1 MRSILEKSSDL
12 GSLVK
17 TYRTLVHLR
26 KRGLVR
32 GATFVEAG
40 FVYAPYIPLQV
51 TPILCESNDT

>member
-26 KRGLVR
+26 KRGLTR
-32 GATFVEAG
+32 GNTFLDAG
-40 FVYAPYIPLQV
+40 FVYAPYVPLQV
-51 TPILCESNDT
+51 TPIFSESDDT